1 MPDLDQLLD
10 TLVADVGAGTHAP
23 GAATAI
29 KRARQRRTTLA
40 AAAVAMVVAFIAVG
54 GALAAGTLGGS
65 DQPSPIDE
73 PTLPTPE
80 VSPNNGEIFETEF
93 RKVVARVP
101 DWSIADNQPMF
112 TGAPCAGNWSSSATG
127 FGGGNFDVSTNGEA
141 GQVWHEVMGFPSS
154 AEASDAVDRLVENL
168 ASCKTVAWQTEPIAQ
183 TGAVLVSSAD
193 GLMWI
198 HQNGKELSILEA
210 ATTDGPPP
218 LGVQVEIADLMW
230 SDLE

>member
-40 AAAVAMVVAFIAVG
+40 AAVVAMVVALAAVG
-54 GALAAGTLGGS
+54 GALAAGTLGGN
-65 DQPSPIDE
+65 DQPSPIDG

-80 VSPNNGEIFETEF
+80 VSPNNGEVFETEL
-93 RKVVARVP
+93 RKIVARVP
-101 DWSIADNQPMF
+101 DWSIADTQPMF
-112 TGAPCAGNWSSSATG
+112 TGTPCAGDWSEAAG

-141 GQVWHEVMGFPSS
+141 GQVWHEVMGFPS
-154 AEASDAVDRLVENL
+154 AAGASDAVDRLVENL

-193 GLMWI
+193 GLLWV
-198 HQNGKELSILEA
+198 HQNGEDLSILEV

-218 LGVQVEIADLMW
+218 LVVQVEIADLMW